1 MSGPRLPP
9 PVARLTARPLS
20 RYVLSPAL
28 PWDVQRRRLDRF
40 LGSSPLP
47 RGTTIEPVTLNG
59 VPAEV
64 VTAPQ
69 ARPGVTVLHFHGGG
83 YCVGSPRI
91 VRAWA
96 ARLSR
101 GARCRVVL
109 AAYRL
114 APEHPHPAALDDA
127 RAVAAALL
135 PGAVLPNAPLPNNA
149 PAPVVVSGD
158 SAGGGLAL
166 ALLLAR
172 RDADQALPAGAML
185 AAPWLDLTADRR
197 SQPALVRRDTV
208 LSPAWLDACAAAYA
222 GAADRAD
229 PAISPLLADLPGLP
243 PLLIQAGSDDLLAP
257 DAARLAAA
265 ASAAGVD
272 VTCTRWPGLGHD
284 FVLQPGVLAA
294 ADSALAQA
302 AWFVARVTAGM
313 AVSYG
318 RP

>member
-47 RGTTIEPVTLNG
+47 RGTTIEPATLNG

-64 VTAPQ
+64 VTTPQ
-69 ARPGVTVLHFHGGG
+69 ARSGVTVLHFHGGG

-109 AAYRL
+109 AGYRL

-135 PGAVLPNAPLPNNA
+135 SDAPLPDHV

-166 ALLLAR
+166 ALVLAR
-172 RDADQALPAGAML
+172 RDAGQALPAGVML

-197 SQPALVRRDTV
+197 SEPGLVRRDTV

-222 GAADRAD
+222 GSADRAD
-229 PAISPLLADLPGLP
+229 PAISPLLADLAGLP

-265 ASAAGVD
+265 APAAGVD
-272 VTCTRWPGLGHD
+272 VTYTRWPGLGHD

-294 ADSALAQA
+294 ADSAQAQA
-302 AWFVARVTAGM
+302 AWFVAEVTAGM
-313 AVSYG
+313 AVSYADH
-318 RP
+318 

>member
-166 ALLLAR
+166 ALLLVR
-172 RDADQALPAGAML
+172 RDAGQALPAGAML

>member
-47 RGTTIEPVTLNG
+47 RGTTIEPATFNG

-64 VTAPQ
+64 VTSPQ
-69 ARPGVTVLHFHGGG
+69 ARPGVTILHFHGGG

-135 PGAVLPNAPLPNNA
+135 PGDGA
-149 PAPVVVSGD
+149 APVVVSGD

-172 RDADQALPAGAML
+172 RDAGQALPAGAML

-222 GAADRAD
+222 DSADRAD

-294 ADSALAQA
+294 ADSAIAQA

-318 RP
+318 GP